1 MRQPGQGLRRIM
13 GWGLLLLTIAF
24 CGCASPSEIKT
35 ASRAEIGLISALDD
49 AVGALQTGLAQ
60 FHQTQAA
67 RIREEGRMLIAQQ
80 AIDVAFPLTQG
91 NPTRVTADRL
101 FEGQRTAVQPWID
114 YAFQAPD
121 FDAQM
126 ERLQKRKA
134 KAADPLLRAALEKQ
148 LQDLTVQKADATAR
162 KPQPVQDIEQIVLD
176 DLAAE
181 AKTAASVSDLLDILR
196 AQIAVMKSMAEKVDA
211 WLAIDV
217 TVNQQQADALRTS
230 LSTATKALHGRERP

>member
-1 MRQPGQGLRRIM
+1 MRRPSQDLRRIM
-13 GWGLLLLTIAF
+13 GWGALLLTIAF

-35 ASRAEIGLISALDD
+35 ASRAEIGLINALDD

-60 FHQTQAA
+60 FHQAQAV

-101 FEGQRTAVQPWID
+101 FEEQRAAVQSWID

-121 FDAQM
+121 FNGQM

-148 LQDLTVQKADATAR
+148 LQDLTVQKADATAG
-162 KPQPVQDIEQIVLD
+162 KPQAVQDIEKIVLD

-181 AKTAASVSDLLDILR
+181 AKAAASVSDLLDILR
-196 AQIAVMKSMAEKVDA
+196 AQIAVMKGMAEKVDA

-217 TVNQQQADALRTS
+217 TVTQQQADALRTS
-230 LSTATKALHGRERP
+230 LSAATKALRGREGP